1 MSTSDTVL
9 TDESLV
15 RRPDGLGIA
24 LTLPWYRSI
33 WLSSV
38 TNIEMS
44 FNGVSIPTGDLTVE
58 LGDHRFKVAQLP
70 QKWDVLWFMQDR
82 LIVVVPSGNPLADD
96 EPLDIQ
102 VTVDLRLPYMQIAP
116 MAYVDQPRDQYP
128 NPHRRLIGKVMTQQC
143 LHR

>member
-15 RRPDGLGIA
+15 QRPDGLGIA

-38 TNIEMS
+38 TNIEIS
-44 FNGVSIPTGDLTVE
+44 FNGVPIPTDDLTVE

-82 LIVVVPSGNPLADD
+82 LIVVVPAGNALAND

-116 MAYVDQPRDQYP
+116 MTYVTNHVTNIRT
-128 NPHRRLIGKVMTQQC
+128 LIA
-143 LHR
+143 R

>member
-38 TNIEMS
+38 TNIEIS

-82 LIVVVPSGNPLADD
+82 LIVVVPSGNPLAND

-116 MAYVDQPRDQYP
+116 MTYVTNHVTNTRT
-128 NPHRRLIGKVMTQQC
+128 LIAG
-143 LHR
+143 R